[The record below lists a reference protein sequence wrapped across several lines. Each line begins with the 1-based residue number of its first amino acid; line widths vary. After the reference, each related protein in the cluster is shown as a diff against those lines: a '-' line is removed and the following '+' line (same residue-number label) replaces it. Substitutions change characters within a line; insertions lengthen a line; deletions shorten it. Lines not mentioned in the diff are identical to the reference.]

1 MNAIP
6 TTPAEVLDTVCA
18 EVVSATGIDEAW
30 VFLTPAPE
38 LVGKLPPAS
47 TAFAAV
53 VPEAVRFP
61 ESPQHRQIC
70 PADIHFQVCLFSRVA
85 VDRAFDGRKLL
96 IDPSRGLLNLAH
108 KIILKLAGS
117 SLETPQGQR
126 TRQPIQCLGI
136 DALRWAEGANLVLA
150 YAVVRFSAE
159 ILYNLEE

>member
-6 TTPAEVLDTVCA
+6 TTPAEILATIRSQ
-18 EVVSATGIDEAW
+18 VVEATGIDDDW

-53 VPEAVRFP
+53 VPEGVRFP

-70 PADIHFQVCLFSRVA
+70 PADVQFQVCLFSRVA

-96 IDPSRGLLNLAH
+96 IDPSRGLLILAH
-108 KIILKLAGS
+108 KVILKLAGS
-117 SLETPQGQR
+117 SLETPDGQH
-126 TRQPIQCLGI
+126 TRRPIQCLGI
-136 DALRWAEGANLVLA
+136 DALRWAEGSNLILA